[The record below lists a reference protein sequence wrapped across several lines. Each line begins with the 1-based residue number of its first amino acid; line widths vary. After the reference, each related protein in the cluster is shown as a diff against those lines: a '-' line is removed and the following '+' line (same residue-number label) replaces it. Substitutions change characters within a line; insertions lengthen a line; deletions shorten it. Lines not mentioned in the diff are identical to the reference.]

1 MPGDDRQNG
10 MLWAGR
16 FARSP
21 APEMLRLTRSIDV
34 DVRLLQ
40 ADIRSTKAHAHA
52 LAASGLLAPAALEA
66 IQDACDRLLSDYEGD
81 HCAPQERDEDV
92 HSFVERELTARAGDT
107 GARIH
112 AGRSRNDLVAA
123 DLRLWCKDAALSL
136 HARATALLGVLVAR
150 AEELED
156 AVMPGYTHLQRAQ
169 SVPLAY
175 HFLAHGFAIARD
187 LARLEGCWKAA
198 DRSPLGA
205 GAMAGTTLPLD
216 PSVGAAHL
224 AFGSVFDNGMDAVSD
239 RDFACDLLY
248 AISVAGIHLSR
259 IAEEIVLWTTSE
271 FAFARLPDEWSTGS
285 SMMPHKRNP
294 DLAELV
300 RARAA
305 GGIGDLAGILT
316 LLKGLPF
323 AYNRDLQEDKDFVF
337 RAVDRLMGS
346 LEAAAHL
353 VGSLEIDVA
362 RTESAATNPGAWAT
376 ELAELLVVRGVAFRD
391 AHFAVGGLVA
401 ALESRGLGLADAT
414 ADDLT
419 TAHPLLQLTDVV
431 FANPRRGVEARTG
444 HGATGPGE
452 IARQID
458 VLRRAK
464 AAATSWRVDKDETAE
479 APPPPGT

>member
-1 MPGDDRQNG
+1 
-10 MLWAGR
+10 MLWSGR
-16 FARSP
+16 FARPP
-21 APEMLRLTRSIDV
+21 APEMLRLSRSIDV
-34 DVRLLQ
+34 DVRLLE
-40 ADIRSTKAHAHA
+40 ADIRSTKAHAHV
-52 LAASGLLAPAALEA
+52 LAASGLLEPGEVDA
-66 IQDACDRLLSDYEGD
+66 IQNACDQLLSDYQGNR
-81 HCAPQERDEDV
+81 CAPMERDEDV
-92 HSFVERELTARAGDT
+92 HSFVERELTTRAGRT
-107 GARIH
+107 GARLH

-123 DLRLWCKDAALSL
+123 DLRLWCKDAAMALQ
-136 HARATALLGVLVAR
+136 ARTTAVLGALVAR

-156 AVMPGYTHLQRAQ
+156 AIIPGYTHLQRAQ

-175 HFLAHGFAIARD
+175 HFLAHGFALARD
-187 LARLEGCWKAA
+187 VRRFEGAWKAA

-216 PSVGAAHL
+216 PSVGAAQL

-248 AISVAGIHLSR
+248 AISVAGVHLSR

-305 GGIGDLAGILT
+305 GGIGDLTAMLT

-323 AYNRDLQEDKDFVF
+323 AYNRDLQEDKDLVF

-362 RTESAATNPGAWAT
+362 RTEAAATNPGAWAT
-376 ELAELLVVRGVAFRD
+376 ELAESLVVRGVAFRD
-391 AHFAVGGLVA
+391 AHFAVGRLVA
-401 ALESRGLGLADAT
+401 TLESQGLGLADAT
-414 ADDLT
+414 VGDLT
-419 TAHPLLQLTDVV
+419 AAHPLLQRADVAL
-431 FANPRRGVEARTG
+431 ANPRRGVEARTG
-444 HGATGPGE
+444 HGATAPAE

-458 VLRRAK
+458 ALRRAE
-464 AAATSWRVDKDETAE
+464 AAATRWRVDRHGTA
-479 APPPPGT
+479 

>member
-1 MPGDDRQNG
+1 MPADDRHNG
-10 MLWAGR
+10 MLWSGR

-40 ADIRSTKAHAHA
+40 ADIRATKAHSQV
-52 LAASGLLAPAALEA
+52 LAASGLLEPEA
-66 IQDACDRLLSDYEGD
+66 VDAIHAACDQLLGD
-81 HCAPQERDEDV
+81 FENDRCSPQERDEDV
-92 HSFVERELTARAGDT
+92 HSFVEREITAREGDS
-107 GARIH
+107 GGRIH
-112 AGRSRNDLVAA
+112 AGRSRNDLVAT
-123 DLRLWCKDAALSL
+123 DLRLWCKDAAITL
-136 HARATALLGVLVAR
+136 HARATELLGVFVAR
-150 AEELED
+150 ADE
-156 AVMPGYTHLQRAQ
+156 VRSVIVPGYTHLQRAQ

-175 HFLAHGFAIARD
+175 HFIAHGFALTRD
-187 LARLEGCWKAA
+187 LARFEGAWKSA

-216 PSVGAAHL
+216 PSLGAAHL

-248 AISVAGIHLSR
+248 AIAVAGVHLSR

-300 RARAA
+300 RGRAA
-305 GGIGDLAGILT
+305 GGIGDLTGILA

-337 RAVDRLMGS
+337 RAVDRLLSS

-353 VGSLEIDVA
+353 VGSLELDGA

-376 ELAELLVVRGVAFRD
+376 ELAESLVARGVAFRD
-391 AHFAVGGLVA
+391 AHFAVGRLVA
-401 ALESRGLGLADAT
+401 TLEGRGVGLADAT
-414 ADDLT
+414 EDDLT
-419 TAHPLLQLTDVV
+419 AAHPLLRLADVD
-431 FANPRRGVEARTG
+431 FADPRRGVEARTA
-444 HGATGPGE
+444 HGATAPAE
-452 IARQID
+452 ISRQIE
-458 VLRRAK
+458 VLRQAE
-464 AAATSWRVDKDETAE
+464 AAATRWRTEKKRRQ
-479 APPPPGT
+479 

>member
-1 MPGDDRQNG
+1 MPADDRQDG
-10 MLWAGR
+10 MLWGGR
-16 FARSP
+16 FAQSP
-21 APEMLRLTRSIDV
+21 SPEMLRLSRSISV
-34 DVRLLQ
+34 DVRLLE
-40 ADIRSTKAHAHA
+40 ADLRSTKAHAHV
-52 LAASGLLAPAALEA
+52 LAASGLLEPAAVEA
-66 IQDACDRLLSDYEGD
+66 IHDACDQLLSDFESD
-81 HCAPQERDEDV
+81 RCAPQEHDEDV
-92 HSFVERELTARAGDT
+92 HSFVERELTTRAGDT

-123 DLRLWCKDAALSL
+123 DLRLWCKDAAMSL
-136 HARATALLGVLVAR
+136 HARTTAVLAVLVAR
-150 AEELED
+150 AEELKD

-175 HFLAHGFAIARD
+175 HFLAHGFALARD
-187 LARLEGCWKAA
+187 LARLEGAWKAA

-216 PSVGAAHL
+216 PSVGASHL

-248 AISVAGIHLSR
+248 AISVAGVHLSR

-305 GGIGDLAGILT
+305 GGIGDLAGMLT

-323 AYNRDLQEDKDFVF
+323 AYNRDLQEDKGFVF
-337 RAVDRLMGS
+337 RAADRLMGS

-353 VGSLEIDVA
+353 VGSLE
-362 RTESAATNPGAWAT
+362 TNPGAWAT
-376 ELAELLVVRGVAFRD
+376 ELAESLVVRGVAFRD
-391 AHFAVGGLVA
+391 AHFAVGRLVA
-401 ALESRGLGLADAT
+401 TLESRGLGLADAT
-414 ADDLT
+414 VGDLT
-419 TAHPLLQLTDVV
+419 AAHPLLQRADVA

-444 HGATGPGE
+444 HGATAPAE

-458 VLRRAK
+458 ALRRAET
-464 AAATSWRVDKDETAE
+464 AATRWRVDRNGTA
-479 APPPPGT
+479 